1 MKYGPTWKILQRAVQ
16 LIDEQMHVIKNQE
29 RIIKNYK
36 LNEEFYLGELE
47 KLGEGE
53 NEKKV

>member
-47 KLGEGE
+47 
-53 NEKKV
+53 